1 MSLGISG
8 DAPQMYKQLEE
19 KLGSGNN
26 VAGLPDVR
34 VAHYC
39 PYKVSRK
46 NAKKLPLQGELKK
59 EMPKI
64 ALSRRTLG

>member
-46 NAKKLPLQGELKK
+46 
-59 EMPKI
+59 MPKNCPDKV
-64 ALSRRTLG
+64 S